1 MKYITQ
7 SFVKKG
13 HRCKENKFLFKHHL
27 KELFELFKKLLFI
40 SARNINFETF
50 NFYSQIFTFLSYIYR
65 FV

>member
-40 SARNINFETF
+40 SARNINFDTF
-50 NFYSQIFTFLSYIYR
+50 NFFSNIY
-65 FV
+65 FSFIYL